1 MEREKVVKIES
12 GWKCYCPHCGK
23 VIVDLECDR
32 CSKYS
37 HGIWSFIKGTLIKYG
52 FPLLAALSWI
62 RWIYYSNK
70 LQRAR
75 EEYILARE
83 ERKQL
88 ECQLQDIEF
97 REGNFPPKEN
107 QENASA
113 AEGYTPALQRKHI
126 LCVIKKLYKRVER
139 NNCEIKNLKEQKVQL
154 VEDLGEARRV
164 LCEAMNNFE
173 KVCKMKNIEPTTSS
187 SNETSKQYFD
197 CEDYN
202 SQDYIWN
209 NNNTAY

>member
-23 VIVDLECDR
+23 VIVDLECDQ

-75 EEYILARE
+75 GRLAFYNRYYFKYFLINC
-83 ERKQL
+83 RK
-88 ECQLQDIEF
+88 
-97 REGNFPPKEN
+97 NF
-107 QENASA
+107 
-113 AEGYTPALQRKHI
+113 
-126 LCVIKKLYKRVER
+126 
-139 NNCEIKNLKEQKVQL
+139 
-154 VEDLGEARRV
+154 
-164 LCEAMNNFE
+164 
-173 KVCKMKNIEPTTSS
+173 
-187 SNETSKQYFD
+187 
-197 CEDYN
+197 
-202 SQDYIWN
+202 
-209 NNNTAY
+209 